1 MSFAVTAV
9 WFSSKTYPDDRESS
23 LSKKNFQF
31 FIGDMGLWA
40 KQKVPAGGG
49 GAYNSCE
56 DPESFLPKYNDSYL
70 YFFFCYYKHSIVLPV
85 IAS

>member
-1 MSFAVTAV
+1 MGDLKCSNT
-9 WFSSKTYPDDRESS
+9 SGTYCICPSNCEAPKGT
-23 LSKKNFQF
+23 LSE
-31 FIGDMGLWA
+31 A
-40 KQKVPAGGG
+40 KSARRGG